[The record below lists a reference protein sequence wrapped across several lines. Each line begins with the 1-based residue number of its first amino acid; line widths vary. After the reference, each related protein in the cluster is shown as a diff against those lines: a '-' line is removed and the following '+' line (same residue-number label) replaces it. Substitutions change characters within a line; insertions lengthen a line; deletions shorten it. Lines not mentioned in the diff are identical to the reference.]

1 VRSIILVRLALFIV
15 AAFVPTLPAAA
26 EARAPIVAHG
36 HRIVPVVG
44 DWEGTANG
52 FPASF
57 ALVYNPRLAKHGRS
71 AYGFQ
76 DMTLLEPGTCPVASF
91 RYTEAVISARPA
103 LTPLAGVG
111 RFPLENLGVS
121 GAVTGSTSA
130 TLIAAY
136 SFLAEPGAS
145 AGCSGRLVWSMHP
158 VHRRSVA
165 DGTWRVTFGD
175 GETSTFAVGAGGR
188 LAVGISS
195 PANAPGCNEQFGGAD
210 AFIGANGSAGFV
222 EPNGFSLSMAFA
234 TTTATGTVAVGSHCE
249 VTFTASLSKRAK

>member
-1 VRSIILVRLALFIV
+1 LITFVRLALCV
-15 AAFVPTLPAAA
+15 VGALLPALPGAA
-26 EARAPIVAHG
+26 EARAPIRAHG
-36 HRIVPVVG
+36 HRIVAVVG

-57 ALVYNPRLAKHGRS
+57 ALVYNPRLATHGRPP
-71 AYGFQ
+71 YGFQ
-76 DMTLLEPGTCPVASF
+76 DMTLLEPGSCPVASA

-103 LTPLAGVG
+103 LTPLAGGG
-111 RFPLENLGVS
+111 RFPLESLGVS
-121 GAVTGSTSA
+121 GIVTGSTSA

-136 SFLAEPGAS
+136 SFLAEPGAA

-158 VHRRSVA
+158 AHRRSVA

-188 LAVGISS
+188 LATGISS
-195 PANAPGCNEQFGGAD
+195 PANAPGCNEQVGGAD
-210 AFIGANGSAGFV
+210 VFIGANGSAGFV

-234 TTTATGTVAVGSHCE
+234 RTTATGTLAVGSHCE
-249 VTFTASLSKRAK
+249 ITFTASLNKRAN